1 MKLSKNTKKAGL
13 ALIGSMAGFLM
24 AKQLKIE
31 DYYPFILLGGFLG
44 NTIGEELIPE
54 ECNPQNMLGYIDRRG
69 QLKLIQL

>member
-24 AKQLKIE
+24 AKQLRIE

-54 ECNPQNMLGYIDRRG
+54 ESQTQNTLGYIDRNG
-69 QLKLIQL
+69 ELKLIQL

>member
-1 MKLSKNTKKAGL
+1 MRLSKNTKKAGL

-44 NTIGEELIPE
+44 NTIGEELILE
-54 ECNPQNMLGYIDRRG
+54 ECHPQNTLGFIDRNG
-69 QLKLIQL
+69 QLKLIAL

>member
-44 NTIGEELIPE
+44 NTLGEELIPE
-54 ECNPQNMLGYIDRRG
+54 EYYPRNTLGYIDRNG

>member
-54 ECNPQNMLGYIDRRG
+54 ECQAPNALGYIDRNG

>member
-54 ECNPQNMLGYIDRRG
+54 ECYQQNTLGYIDRNG

>member
-54 ECNPQNMLGYIDRRG
+54 ECRTPTTLGYIDRNG

>member
-1 MKLSKNTKKAGL
+1 MRLSKNTKKAGL

-54 ECNPQNMLGYIDRRG
+54 ECSPQNALGYIDRNG
-69 QLKLIQL
+69 QLKLIAL

>member
-1 MKLSKNTKKAGL
+1 MQLSKNTKKAGL

-44 NTIGEELIPE
+44 NTIGEELILE
-54 ECNPQNMLGYIDRRG
+54 ECHTQNTLGYIDRNG
-69 QLKLIQL
+69 QLKLIAL

>member
-54 ECNPQNMLGYIDRRG
+54 ECQTPNALGYIDRNG

>member
-54 ECNPQNMLGYIDRRG
+54 ECQPQNTLGYIDRNGR
-69 QLKLIQL
+69 LKLIAL

>member
-54 ECNPQNMLGYIDRRG
+54 ECRIPNTLGYIDRKG
-69 QLKLIQL
+69 QLKVIQL

>member
-54 ECNPQNMLGYIDRRG
+54 ECYWQNTLGYIDRNG

>member
-13 ALIGSMAGFLM
+13 ALVGSMTGFLIARQM
-24 AKQLKIE
+24 KIE

-54 ECNPQNMLGYIDRRG
+54 ECKQANALGYIDRSG
-69 QLKLIQL
+69 QLKIIQL